1 MSKEAPEEVDT
12 NSVEFKAG
20 VETGLNSSEDTK
32 NWQAGNELG
41 QALKDEPPK
50 KVPPGGSDEF
60 ATPLFKR
67 SSPDL
72 LKGAAQDEKDGS
84 EE

>member
-1 MSKEAPEEVDT
+1 MSKEAPQVDP
-12 NSVEFKAG
+12 NSLEFKAG
-20 VETGLNSSEDTK
+20 VEAGLNSTEDTK
-32 NWQAGNELG
+32 NWHAGNELG

-50 KVPPGGSDEF
+50 KVPPGGSAEF

-72 LKGAAQDEKDGS
+72 LQGSAQDEKDGS